1 MQTTI
6 VPDAIHQSLGELV
19 VSMPAAK
26 QVFSKYDL
34 DYCCGGNRSLEEACI
49 QKGLQPLE
57 ILSEISKD
65 TSVTGN
71 FPLHVQSWSTGF
83 LIDFIVENY
92 HRYIR
97 QSSPEILPLLEKVCL
112 VHAEEYPYLLKVREA
127 FAELSDELMSHM
139 QKEELILFPAL
150 RDREEEGDASM
161 NPMVSM
167 IHHPVAAMEDEHEMA
182 GNYLKTIRT
191 LTNDYTAPADACPTF
206 LLTYQKLS
214 EFDVELINHIHLEN
228 NVLFKRV

>member
-6 VPDAIHQSLGELV
+6 APDAIHQTLGELV

-26 QVFSKYDL
+26 QIFSKYDL
-34 DYCCGGNRSLEEACI
+34 DYCCGGKRSLEEACL

-57 ILSEISKD
+57 ILSEINN
-65 TSVTGN
+65 TSSGTGN
-71 FPLHVQSWSTGF
+71 FPLRVQGWSTGF

-92 HRYIR
+92 HHYIR
-97 QSSPEILPLLEKVCL
+97 QSAPEILQLVEKVCL
-112 VHAEEYPYLLKVREA
+112 AHAEGHPYLLKVREA
-127 FAELSDELMSHM
+127 FTELSEELMSHM

-150 RDREEEGDASM
+150 RDREEEGTESF
-161 NPMVSM
+161 NPIVSM
-167 IHHPVAAMEDEHEMA
+167 IHHPIAAMEDEHEMA

-191 LTNDYTAPADACPTF
+191 LTNNYAPPLDACPTF
-206 LLTYQKLS
+206 ILTYQKLS